1 MASPKEIVRRWDA
14 RLAREAAV
22 SRVRKN
28 FANDNGDTPDGAI
41 MVDGVPMAF
50 WWGPDG
56 PPVPAAKLK
65 RKRA

>member
-22 SRVRKN
+22 SRARKH
-28 FANDNGDTPDGAI
+28 FANDNGDTPDGTI
-41 MVDGVPMAF
+41 IVDGAPMFF
-50 WWGPDG
+50 WWCPDG
-56 PPVPAAKLK
+56 PPAAAAKPK